1 MKTIYRDIVS
11 ALIFSKDRKL
21 LMGKKNPSKG
31 GVYID
36 CWHIPGG
43 GIEKGEN
50 KIDALKREVLEEVGV
65 NISDYPVTLID
76 SIGKG
81 ISQKKDSATGETI
94 NVHMNFNV
102 YEVIIDDKSS
112 SEIKVSLN
120 DDLYEY
126 RWFDMSELS
135 SVKLTP
141 PSVELFK
148 RIGYLKTSTA

>member
-65 NISDYPVTLID
+65 SISDYPITLID
-76 SIGKG
+76 NIGKG
-81 ISQKKDSATGETI
+81 ISQKKDKISGEI
-94 NVHMNFNV
+94 MEVHMKFNV
-102 YEVIIDDKSS
+102 YEVIIADKNC

-120 DDLYEY
+120 DDLHEY
-126 RWFDMSELS
+126 RWFDMSELT

-141 PSVELFK
+141 PSIELFK
-148 RIGYLKTSTA
+148 RVGYLK